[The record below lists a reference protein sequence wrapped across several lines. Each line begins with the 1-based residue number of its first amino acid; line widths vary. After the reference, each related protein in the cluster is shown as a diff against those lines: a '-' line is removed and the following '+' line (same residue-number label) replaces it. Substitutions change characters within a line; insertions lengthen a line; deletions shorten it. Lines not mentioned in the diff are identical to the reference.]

1 MAKKNSKIEKIV
13 ERILSERGVRKV
25 IATVSG
31 GPDSMA
37 LLSALSTSAGVSVMA
52 AHCNFHLRGE
62 ESNRDMRA
70 VRAACIEL
78 GVPLVVKEFDVEK
91 YMAAHK
97 RVSVEMAC
105 RDLRFGWFSS
115 LREEYGAQRIA
126 TGHNANDNIETFFLN
141 MLRGSG
147 TSGLKAMLPDN
158 GEIIRPLLQFSRDD
172 ILGYLK
178 DKGIGYVTDST
189 NLQSD
194 YRRNFLRNEVLPMLR
209 SRWTGFD
216 AAMTTTIRHLR
227 DENRVVTDAV
237 ASALPPE
244 GSSMPVENVLQFPA
258 PELLVRRFIEPA
270 GPFATTASEIL
281 AAIKAN
287 KPDVRR
293 WKLKNGSVIL
303 RGGKISV
310 ENAKKQV

>member
-37 LLSALSTSAGVSVMA
+37 LLSALSASAGMSVMA

-70 VRAACIEL
+70 VEAACLEL
-78 GVPLVVKEFDVEK
+78 GVPLFIKEFDLEK
-91 YMAAHK
+91 YMAANK
-97 RVSVEMAC
+97 GVSVEMAC
-105 RDLRFGWFSS
+105 RDLRFGWFRS

-209 SRWTGFD
+209 SRWVGFD

-244 GSSMPVENVLQFPA
+244 GSPLPVENVLQFPA

-270 GPFATTASEIL
+270 APFTTTASEIL

-310 ENAKKQV
+310 EIAKKQV

>member
-13 ERILSERGVRKV
+13 ERILSKRGVRKV

-37 LLSALSTSAGVSVMA
+37 LLSALSASAGVSVMA

-70 VRAACIEL
+70 VETTCLEL
-78 GVPLVVKEFDVEK
+78 GVPFVIKEFDVEK

-97 RVSVEMAC
+97 GVSVEMAC
-105 RDLRFGWFSS
+105 RELRFGWFRS
-115 LREEYGAQRIA
+115 LRGEYGAQRIA

-178 DKGIGYVTDST
+178 EKGIGYVTDST

-209 SRWTGFD
+209 SRWAGFD
-216 AAMTTTIRHLR
+216 AAMTSTIRHLR

-244 GSSMPVENVLQFPA
+244 GEPMPVENVSQFPA

-270 GPFATTASEIL
+270 GPFTTTASEML

-303 RGGKISV
+303 RGGKFFV
-310 ENAKKQV
+310 EIAKKQE